1 MRFFFNDLEA
11 IKIAMDIERRG
22 EKFYTAAANKL
33 DEEEIQGVLI
43 DLAQQEK
50 EHKETFQ
57 ELYKDAASQ
66 KDKFDDTYLFD
77 PEISNYLSAMVET
90 VVFPSD
96 EKLDEVLKD
105 INNAEDALLLG
116 IQAEKDSILFYTE
129 MIIYSKLVE
138 AKEAFRKLLK
148 EEKQHLIDLQKKL
161 QEIRSYQNKT
171 K

>member
-11 IKIAMDIERRG
+11 IKIAMDIEKRG

-33 DEEEIQGVLI
+33 DKEDIKEMLM

-50 EHKETFQ
+50 EHREIFE

-77 PEISNYLSAMVET
+77 PEISSYLSAMAET

-96 EKLDEVLKD
+96 EKLDEVLED
-105 INNAEDALLLG
+105 VSNVEDALMLG

-129 MIIYSKLVE
+129 LIIYSKLVE

-148 EEKQHLIDLQKKL
+148 EEKKHLIDLQKKL
-161 QEIRSYQNKT
+161 QEIRR
-171 K
+171 

>member
-33 DEEEIQGVLI
+33 DEEEIQEVLI

-57 ELYKDAASQ
+57 DLYKDAASQ

-77 PEISNYLSAMVET
+77 PEISSYLSAMVET

-96 EKLDEVLKD
+96 ERLDEVLED
-105 INNAEDALLLG
+105 INNAEDALLIG
-116 IQAEKDSILFYTE
+116 IQAEKGTILFYTE

-138 AKEAFRKLLK
+138 AKEAFRKLLS
-148 EEKQHLIDLQKKL
+148 EEKAHLIDLQKKL
-161 QEIRSYQNKT
+161 KEIRNSHK
-171 K
+171 